1 MHTMYNISVP
11 SSLLLDS
18 GCNYLAKL
26 VCCVLYARQTKAG
39 VTASLRELA
48 RTCNVCISTIR
59 KALQHLITAGYLTR
73 LSAPREQGAYKL
85 HQDNRSV
92 MVSLHSKLLYNVTY
106 TVPQKVIYAILAAYR
121 AIGHNDGCYPSY
133 RTLSHVSGLCIR
145 TVQYAIH
152 TLRERNVITTKLV
165 YRPTYYPYT
174 QYTFLRDYP
183 VADVDLAMPRQDS
196 AYHLIMLYNAA
207 EAQKQTKRGEEK
219 EKTCDKSA
227 NLDTGIPNVVLTLNK
242 SDCSNYISSIAACQ
256 AEITT
261 ESLQAQLHYDW
272 LTQYINK
279 SDADLCI
286 RCLVDYLRKC
296 KHKPIVLRGQA
307 YDYATMRDAVLQLTQ
322 YHVLYAMTQYR
333 SAAKT
338 RKIRYAASYLTSILL
353 NSLTDLDAASVA
365 ASEYDPNAT

>member
-11 SSLLLDS
+11 SSLLFDS

-26 VCCVLYARQTKAG
+26 VCCALYARQTKAG

-48 RTCNVCISTIR
+48 RTCNVCISTVR
-59 KALQHLITAGYLTR
+59 KALQQLVAAGYLVR
-73 LSAPREQGAYKL
+73 LSGPREQGAYKL
-85 HQDNRSV
+85 RRDNRSI
-92 MVSLHSKLLYNVTY
+92 MVSLPNTILYNVTY
-106 TVPQKVIYAILAAYR
+106 TPAQKIIYAILVAYR
-121 AIGHNDGCYPSY
+121 TIGHHDGCYPSY
-133 RTLSHVSGLCIR
+133 RTLAHVSGLCIR

-152 TLRERNVITTKLV
+152 TLRSRDVINTKLIR
-165 YRPTYYPYT
+165 RPMYYPYME
-174 QYTFLRDYP
+174 YTFLDYQ
-183 VADVDLAMPRQDS
+183 VADVDLAMPRPDS
-196 AYHLIMLYNAA
+196 AYHLIMLYNAS
-207 EAQKQTKRGEEK
+207 EFERERKRGEEK

-296 KHKPIVLRGQA
+296 KHKPIVLCGQA